1 MTTGGVAAYGTL
13 LLRGDAAT
21 PEVFTE
27 IAEVTNISGPNWA
40 LDALDMTSHSSS
52 GDREFVGG
60 LIDGGE
66 ITLELNFI
74 PTDGTQDMT
83 TGVLADL
90 IARTQHNYQL
100 QFSDSLLDPTV
111 YEFVAFPTAF
121 EPGSAVDGKLSGSV
135 TFKVTGAISEQA

>member
-13 LLRGDAAT
+13 LLRGDANT

-27 IAEVTNISGPNWA
+27 IAEVTNISGPAWA
-40 LDALDMTSHSSS
+40 LDALEMTNHESS

-66 ITLELNFI
+66 ITLECNFI
-74 PTDGTQDMT
+74 PTDTTQGLDG
-83 TGVLADL
+83 GVLDDL
-90 IARTQHNYQL
+90 TTRTSHNYQL
-100 QFSDSLLDPTV
+100 QFSDSLVDPTV

-121 EPGSAVDGKLSGSV
+121 EPGAVVDGKLGASV

>member
-13 LLRGDAAT
+13 LLRGDADT

-66 ITLELNFI
+66 ITLECNFI
-74 PTDGTQDMT
+74 PTDTTQGFDG
-83 TGVLADL
+83 GVLEDL
-90 IARTQHNYQL
+90 TTRTQHNYQL
-100 QFSDSLLDPTV
+100 QFSDSIADPTI

-121 EPGSAVDGKLSGSV
+121 EPSGVVDGKLSASV